1 MQCRKRNSIGETT
14 NDFGFFNKGWEEY
27 KNGFGEIGSDYW
39 IGLEILHNIT
49 SSSDTTWNLQA
60 SVVQNQLDICLVY
73 L

>member
-49 SSSDTTWNLQA
+49 SSSDTTWNLQVTVA
-60 SVVQNQLDICLVY
+60 QNHIDISL